1 MSKRRV
7 VVTGLGLI
15 TPVGIGVS
23 ETWKNIIAG
32 KSGIT
37 TISKFDTSNFSSQ
50 IAGEVK
56 NFDPLQYLNAK
67 EARRMD
73 TFIQYG
79 IAAGIEA
86 INDSGFEIDEKR
98 LNKPVGHDVRST
110 KSEPV
115 ASRSLGGVEPG
126 DR

>member
-1 MSKRRV
+1 MIGFFNMSKRRV
-7 VVTGLGLI
+7 VITGLGLI

-32 KSGIT
+32 VSGIT
-37 TISKFDTSNFSSQ
+37 SISKFNTNNFTSK

-56 NFDPLQYLNAK
+56 NFDPLKYLKTK

-79 IAAGIEA
+79 LAAGIEA
-86 INDSGFEIDEKR
+86 IEDSGFTISEK
-98 LNKPVGHDVRST
+98 L
-110 KSEPV
+110 
-115 ASRSLGGVEPG
+115 SLIHI
-126 DR
+126 

>member
-37 TISKFDTSNFSSQ
+37 AISKFDISNFSSQ

-56 NFDPLQYLNAK
+56 NFAK
-67 EARRMD
+67 SQCERSSS
-73 TFIQYG
+73 YG
-79 IAAGIEA
+79 YFY
-86 INDSGFEIDEKR
+86 S
-98 LNKPVGHDVRST
+98 VRIGSWN
-110 KSEPV
+110 
-115 ASRSLGGVEPG
+115 
-126 DR
+126 

>member
-15 TPVGIGVS
+15 TPVGIGVI
-23 ETWKNIIAG
+23 ETWDNIVAG
-32 KSGIT
+32 TSGIT
-37 TISKFDTSNFSSQ
+37 AISKFDTTNFSSK

-56 NFDPLQYLNAK
+56 NFNPLKYLNAK

-79 IAAGIEA
+79 LAAGKEA
-86 INDSGFEIDEKR
+86 IEDSGFTINDETFK
-98 LNKPVGHDVRST
+98 VIE
-110 KSEPV
+110 KSF
-115 ASRSLGGVEPG
+115 SFLTSFIGSLTL
-126 DR
+126 